1 MKYKDIP
8 ISLYGKQAELL
19 NDWLNT
25 DKHCIDICPA
35 GAGKTFLAS
44 IALPIFASHEK
55 YHHGKDILYV
65 APTMAMIQALIWT
78 PLKQSCLENFG
89 LSPNAINNSSMTI
102 TFPNGVVIRCK
113 SAEQGFN
120 LRGMNVGIALLDEAA
135 IFGEEALFE
144 LSNRLRPRVGQPGTE
159 GRMIV
164 ISTPKGNGP
173 LYSMYKTALAYPDE
187 YIVRHYNYIQMRS
200 CDPNFVAKQKI
211 LLSPA
216 KFASDYMTSFDNIED
231 QFFYAWNKDKFCA
244 PVLDRGGDL
253 YTAHDFNKRRMAAIV
268 AQVVNPYKT
277 DGRIEILKT
286 YAINDCSTEGMAQ
299 AIRQDFPK
307 RRLNSIIDWSGTQVN
322 RDTTSAFGVTDRTLL
337 EKYGFQIINNK
348 NSNPLI
354 ADTDNTSNAF
364 IARGGLI
371 VKPDDNLLQEALS
384 TYHYEDGTRKKLVK
398 YTEQAYAHIDG
409 CGDALRYL
417 IHHLFPIQHA
427 DTGIAEYVGMDQRFA
442 RLNRPGI
449 EHMPESPL
457 FKGGPTMEEILGGVD
472 EAPDYMVS

>member
-1 MKYKDIP
+1 MIKHVDLN
-8 ISLYGKQAELL
+8 LYGQQYQLMQ
-19 NDWLNT
+19 DWLN
-25 DKHCIDICPA
+25 DARHSINIVPV
-35 GAGKTFLAS
+35 GSGKTFLAAV
-44 IALPIFASHEK
+44 ALPIFASDPKFHM
-55 YHHGKDILYV
+55 GRDIIYS
-65 APTMAMIQALIWT
+65 APTMSMIATLIWE
-78 PLKQSCLENFG
+78 PLKKICRENHG
-89 LSPNAINNSSMTI
+89 IPETSINNSNMTI
-102 TFPNGVVIRCK
+102 KFPGDIFIRCK
-113 SAEQGFN
+113 SAEQRLN
-120 LRGMNVGIALLDEAA
+120 LRGINAAIWIADEAA
-135 IFGEEALFE
+135 LYQEEALFE
-144 LSNRLRPRVGQPGTE
+144 ITNRLRPSVDDPTST
-159 GRMIV
+159 GRLIV
-164 ISTPKGNGP
+164 ISTPHGNGP
-173 LYSMYKTALAYPDE
+173 LYSLYKTAMAYPSE
-187 YIVRHYNYIQMRS
+187 YVVRHYNYLQMRS
-200 CDPNFVAKQKI
+200 GNLGFINKQKI
-211 LLSPA
+211 LLSPM
-216 KFASDYMTSFDNIED
+216 KFASDYMCSFDNIED
-231 QFFYAWNKDKFCA
+231 QFFYAWNRDKFCA

-427 DTGIAEYVGMDQRFA
+427 DTGIAEYVGMDQRYA
-442 RLNRPGI
+442 RLNRPGL
-449 EHMPESPL
+449 EHLPQSPL
-457 FKGGPTMEEILGGVD
+457 FAGGPTMEEILGGVD